1 MQPIDQCLTAT
12 TLATSRTQGTR
23 IFSHRINPVTT
34 TPIMSLPNYE
44 DNPSVR
50 TSPSNASRHHQ
61 RTHHIVIASQPPA
74 TLESVT
80 RCLTRS
86 AICPPRSYH
95 HQTALSPMSAM
106 TYLGLCISIEP
117 TFAAILIFIY
127 IVYSRGTRR
136 HLQIEDSQVEIFSAL
151 TLLTLSLHIESKID
165 PHIEPT
171 YKLRHCFLS
180 QTTPTGLGRN
190 LPHIGDNKN
199 IARGG
204 LPAPAI

>member
-34 TPIMSLPNYE
+34 TPIMMRRT
-44 DNPSVR
+44 PSVR
-50 TSPSNASRHHQ
+50 TSPSNASRPHQ

-151 TLLTLSLHIESKID
+151 TLLNLSLHIESKID
-165 PHIEPT
+165 SHIEPT
-171 YKLRHCFLS
+171 YKLRHCFSLTNNS
-180 QTTPTGLGRN
+180 NGVRPKPSTHR
-190 LPHIGDNKN
+190 
-199 IARGG
+199 R
-204 LPAPAI
+204 

>member
-12 TLATSRTQGTR
+12 TLATSRAQGTR

-44 DNPSVR
+44 DNPDYEDTPSVR
-50 TSPSNASRHHQ
+50 TSPSNASRPHQ

-151 TLLTLSLHIESKID
+151 TLLNSSLHIES
-165 PHIEPT
+165 
-171 YKLRHCFLS
+171 
-180 QTTPTGLGRN
+180 
-190 LPHIGDNKN
+190 NKTHT
-199 IARGG
+199 
-204 LPAPAI
+204 

>member
-1 MQPIDQCLTAT
+1 MSNRHNSCHIAHPRHTHL
-12 TLATSRTQGTR
+12 LASHKSRDHN
-23 IFSHRINPVTT
+23 SDYEP
-34 TPIMSLPNYE
+34 PNYE
-44 DNPSVR
+44 DNPDYEDTPSVR
-50 TSPSNASRHHQ
+50 TSPSNASRPHQ

-127 IVYSRGTRR
+127 IVYSRGTHR

-151 TLLTLSLHIESKID
+151 TLLNSSLHIVLK
-165 PHIEPT
+165 
-171 YKLRHCFLS
+171 
-180 QTTPTGLGRN
+180 
-190 LPHIGDNKN
+190 
-199 IARGG
+199 
-204 LPAPAI
+204 

>member
-34 TPIMSLPNYE
+34 TPIMMRRT
-44 DNPSVR
+44 PSVR
-50 TSPSNASRHHQ
+50 TSPSNASRPHQ

-127 IVYSRGTRR
+127 IVYSRGTSR

-151 TLLTLSLHIESKID
+151 TSLTLSLHIVSK
-165 PHIEPT
+165 
-171 YKLRHCFLS
+171 
-180 QTTPTGLGRN
+180 
-190 LPHIGDNKN
+190 
-199 IARGG
+199 
-204 LPAPAI
+204 